1 MSKEIKFCSALGQ
14 EMQRFVDFK
23 RMQGYDYS
31 SQARKL
37 GYFDRFLHE
46 NDDGAQDQWL
56 SLNTLQR
63 YVATTARLEGYSR
76 SSRLCSLREFT
87 RYLHARCAKS
97 TLLPKDIVPRSQPV
111 VRFYRLSP
119 AQITS
124 IMAATGS
131 VFPAESICTH
141 ALRMLIGLLYCTGL
155 RISEALSLTL
165 SDIDLQ
171 RATLHVRK
179 GKFSK
184 QRLVPLSPSTLTA
197 LNDYL
202 GFRSAHAGTGSDSP
216 LFIGAYDK
224 VLSYQQAHR
233 RFLRLCRN
241 CGHEE
246 KPLPRL
252 HDLRHNYACRR
263 LALWREEGRDV
274 NAMLPVLATAMG
286 HVNIMHTQIYL
297 HMELGDLRHAAT
309 LLNTRLNTHSEIKQ

>member
-1 MSKEIKFCSALGQ
+1 MSEAIKFRSVLSE

-37 GYFDRFLHE
+37 SYFDRFLHE
-46 NDDGAQDQWL
+46 NDDSTQDHWL
-56 SLNTLQR
+56 SLDTLQS
-63 YVATTARLEGYSR
+63 YVATTVRLEEYSR

-97 TLLPKDIVPRSQPV
+97 TILPKDIVPRSKPV

-119 AQITS
+119 GQVAG

-131 VFPAESICTH
+131 VFPAQSICSH
-141 ALRMLIGLLYCTGL
+141 AIRMLIGLLYCTGL

-171 RATLHVRK
+171 RSTLHVRK

-184 QRLVPLSPSTLTA
+184 QRLVPLSPSTLAA
-197 LNDYL
+197 LNAYL
-202 GFRSAHAGTGSDSP
+202 DVRRAHAGTGNDSP
-216 LFIGAYDK
+216 LFIGTYDK
-224 VLSYQQAHR
+224 ALSYNQIHR
-233 RFLRLCRN
+233 GFLRLCRH
-241 CGHEE
+241 CKIEE

-263 LALWREEGRDV
+263 LALWREEGHDV